1 MNTPVDNPVPQ
12 FTPISLDTVAKS
24 ASSDMTTTL
33 PQSVLNI
40 DFLFPEKFGHYQVL
54 KLICNGGMG
63 SVYLAEDTL
72 LKRKVAIK
80 TLRPDLAVHAV
91 SKERFLREA
100 VIVSGIKH
108 DQIVTI
114 YGVGEDYG
122 IPWLAMEFL
131 EGQSLEDI
139 IQRKRKLTWVQ
150 IMRLGREAARAL
162 AVAHS
167 HGLVHRD
174 IKPAN
179 IWLETMDKA
188 TGKTRIKL
196 IDFGLAR
203 YCHQEGGPTQAGM
216 VVGTPHYV
224 SPEQARG
231 KELDSRSDLFS
242 LGVVLYRL
250 TTRAFPFD
258 GNDTLAL
265 LTSLAVDSPKTMREH
280 NPEIPVGFDEL
291 VMKLLEKEPEN
302 RIPTAKETA
311 ERLQVLYHAEME
323 RTGEVSQSGKMPAL
337 KSNVPFLP
345 QPEPVKTEPTIKP
358 LLSLSTMLLVAF
370 GVGAVVVGMLLTW
383 LFQWLAK

>member
-1 MNTPVDNPVPQ
+1 MNTPIDNPVPQ
-12 FTPISLDTVAKS
+12 FTPISLDTVARS
-24 ASSDMTTTL
+24 ATTDMTTAL
-33 PQSVLNI
+33 PHSVLHL
-40 DFLFPEKFGHYQVL
+40 DYLFPERYGHYQVE
-54 KLICNGGMG
+54 KLICSGGMG
-63 SVYLAEDTL
+63 SIYLAKDTL

-80 TLRPDLAVHAV
+80 TLRPELALHSV

-114 YGVGEDYG
+114 YGVGEDHG
-122 IPWLAMEFL
+122 IPWLAMEYL

-139 IQRKRKLTWVQ
+139 IQRKRNLTWVQ
-150 IMRLGREAARAL
+150 IMRLGRESARAL

-167 HGLVHRD
+167 HGVLHRD

-179 IWLETMDKA
+179 IWLESIDKA
-188 TGKTRIKL
+188 TRKSRIKL

-203 YCHQEGGPTQAGM
+203 YCHQECGPTQVGM

-258 GNDTLAL
+258 GKDTLAL
-265 LTSLAVDSPKTMREH
+265 LSSLAVDTPKAMREH
-280 NPEIPVGFDEL
+280 NPEIPAEFDLL

-302 RIPTAKETA
+302 RIPTAKEAA
-311 ERLQVLYHAEME
+311 ERLQELYHAELE
-323 RTGEVSQSGKMPAL
+323 RTGQISQSGKMPAL
-337 KSNVPFLP
+337 NSTVPFLP
-345 QPEPVKTEPTIKP
+345 VSPPSITEPAVKLP
-358 LLSLSTMLLVAF
+358 LSLTTMLLVAF
-370 GVGAVVVGMLLTW
+370 VLGALFVGILLTW
-383 LFQWLAK
+383 LFQWFAR